1 MKIFA
6 CSDIHSYFT
15 PFKKAL
21 DEKGFEPNNPEH
33 LLVVCG
39 DVFDRG
45 GESVEVLDYLNSL
58 INVVLVRGNHEDLL
72 EEMLKRGY
80 GEGHDISNGT
90 VRTVGDLADIT
101 DKKNSKSTKECCDT
115 VKELITPFLNRMIY
129 YFETKNYI
137 FVHSWIPCKAKYEP
151 GANKPWYQY
160 GKTYE
165 YMEDWRS
172 ANEVDWEEARWGNPF
187 QMAQQGLNRTG
198 KTIVFGHWH
207 TSWPRAYYE
216 GQPEFGEGADFNPYF
231 GEGIIGLDACTAHT
245 DKVNVVV
252 LEDDLLTE

>member
-1 MKIFA
+1 MQLF
-6 CSDIHSYFT
+6 CTSDIHSYFT

-21 DEKGFEPNNPEH
+21 DEKGFEPNNQEH
-33 LLVVCG
+33 LLIVCG

-45 GESVEVLDYLNSL
+45 SESAEVYEYLNSL
-58 INVVLVRGNHEDLL
+58 SNVIFVRGNHEDLL

-80 GEGHDISNGT
+80 GENYDINNGT
-90 VRTVGDLADIT
+90 VRTVSDLVSLT
-101 DKKNSKSTKECCDT
+101 TNKQVSSTKECCEA
-115 VKELITPFLNRMIY
+115 VKELITPFINKMVY
-129 YFETKNYI
+129 YFETEKYI
-137 FVHSWIPCKAKYEP
+137 FVHSWIPLKSIYEYSTS
-151 GANKPWYQY
+151 KPWYLC

-172 ANEVDWEEARWGNPF
+172 ANESEWSEARWPNPF
-187 QMAQQGLNRTG
+187 KLAKQGLNKTG

-216 GQPEFGEGADFNPYF
+216 GKPEFKNGADFSPYY

-245 DKVNVVV
+245 NEVNVIV
-252 LEDDLLTE
+252 LEDNLLTE